1 MSGNEGAIGLET
13 TDTDHGHHIVVIE
26 DEQHN
31 GNDIVLNGGQ
41 QHSTVQVDPV
51 ADKDLEEGVRVT
63 HHIVNIA
70 TNEQHNGDDI
80 DPVAG
85 NDVEEGGR
93 ITHIETLDRKISLS
107 EDAYSK
113 IVGTI
118 YNLLSFYAIMQAAI
132 LNAAFSAHRSDCED
146 SWGLLAL
153 SAILS
158 AGVIIAVLQ
167 RYSEQ
172 FELLR
177 RGRLLIQDRNSV
189 GRGGTS
195 RGIIHS
201 RTRVS
206 DAEES
211 DLDNLNIN
219 SNYWR
224 WTAERAAFSVT
235 LVVFSIYIWRSCES
249 RLSCEEADTS
259 PTST

>member
-1 MSGNEGAIGLET
+1 MSGNEGAMGLET
-13 TDTDHGHHIVVIE
+13 TDTDHGHHIVEIE

-31 GNDIVLNGGQ
+31 GNDIVVNGGQ
-41 QHSTVQVDPV
+41 QHSTIQVDPV
-51 ADKDLEEGVRVT
+51 ADNDLEEGVRIT
-63 HHIVNIA
+63 HHI
-70 TNEQHNGDDI
+70 DDI

-85 NDVEEGGR
+85 NDVEEGGP
-93 ITHIETLDRKISLS
+93 ITDIETLDRKISLS
-107 EDAYSK
+107 EDAYCK
-113 IVGTI
+113 ILGTI
-118 YNLLSFYAIMQAAI
+118 YKLLSFYAIMQAAI
-132 LNAAFSAHRSDCED
+132 LNAAFSVQQSDCED

-195 RGIIHS
+195 RSIIRSNTS

-259 PTST
+259 PPST